1 MQADES
7 PAERFRFGT
16 FEADLR
22 TGELTKNGKRLTL
35 QDQPFQLLALLL
47 EKPGELVTRE
57 ELRSRLWPA
66 TTVDFDH
73 GLNKAIS
80 KIRDALGDSAQH
92 PRFVE
97 TVARRGYRFLA
108 DVTAVHGGQTKALA
122 EGLHLDHLDSRAVTA
137 TQLGEQVRTPMRM
150 LVGFGVALALVAS
163 LSWPFLIRDNSLR
176 AIRSLAV
183 LPLDNL
189 SGDPAQDYFAEGMTD
204 ELINY
209 LGKSR
214 TLRVISR
221 TSAMTYKNVHKTLPQ
236 IAGELKVDAV
246 VEGSV
251 LRSDDRV
258 RITVQLIHVPDEMR
272 LWAQTYDEN
281 VRDTLALQS
290 RVSNDIAYQVQATLL
305 GPTPEKARTVNQ
317 EAYDDYLR
325 GRYFWNK
332 RSQDGLKKSIEYFS
346 RAIDKDPNYAEAYA
360 GLADSYALSGDW
372 EYGLL
377 SPRDAFSKAKA
388 AATRALELDDSL
400 GEAHAS
406 LAFLLDLYGW
416 DWQGAETEY
425 KRAIELDPGYATAH
439 HWYAWHLIT
448 TRRNSE
454 GLFELR
460 KAESLDPLSLIIGAD
475 LADALCI
482 AHRYDEAIQQAQKTL
497 EMDPHFAVAH
507 YQLGQ
512 ALGQKHMYDQA
523 ILEFKTAIELSGH
536 NAAFDSNLAYVY
548 AVSGRKEDAMKVVL
562 SLEADRVQYPS
573 AAASIGLIYAGLGDG
588 DQSMAWLEKAYE
600 ERFNPSILVRPG
612 FDPLRSDA
620 RFQDLWH
627 RIGLP

>member
-562 SLEADRVQYPS
+562 ALEADRVQYPS